1 MLTSIYDFLASNIT
15 GTGSDFIIISL
26 LLIITAVSAI
36 VCYYI
41 TKLLLRILERLILS
55 SPTEWDDDLIN
66 MRFLKA
72 VSQLAP
78 AICVR
83 WMLPGFFSEHPS
95 AFKWLSTLTSLYI
108 VVAAVLIG
116 TIFIGNLYNA
126 LSRRE
131 RTRPYAV
138 KGIFQMLKLVVIG
151 LGAIIGLSIII
162 GRSPIVIFTAL
173 GASAAVL
180 MLVFKDTILGL
191 VASIQ
196 LTANKMVHR
205 GDWIVDDKHGINGEV
220 LDVSLTTVKVKN
232 WDNSVS
238 TIPPYNLVSESF
250 RNYQPM
256 RDDGGRRIDRAIYID
271 MNTVRFLA
279 ADELE
284 KLRNDGWLDG
294 IDIEEAA
301 RTVNLGLL
309 RRYLEHYIAT
319 HPLVNTSMIYMIRQ
333 LAPTQAGL
341 PLQLYFFTT
350 RTEWKAFEKVQCD
363 IFDHVY
369 AVVRHFGL
377 SMFQSPAGT
386 DISRA
391 ATSPVSAS

>member
-26 LLIITAVSAI
+26 LLIITAISAI
-36 VCYYI
+36 ACYYI
-41 TKLLLRILERLILS
+41 TKFLLRILERLILS
-55 SPTEWDDDLIN
+55 SPTDWDDDLVN
-66 MRFLKA
+66 PRFLQA
-72 VSQLAP
+72 MSQLAP

-83 WMLPGFFSEHPS
+83 WMLPGFFSEHPT

-108 VVAAVLIG
+108 VVAAVMIV

-138 KGIFQMLKLVVIG
+138 KGIFQMLKLIVIC

-162 GRSPIVIFTAL
+162 GRSPVVIFTAL

-250 RNYQPM
+250 RNYEPM
-256 RDDGGRRIDRAIYID
+256 REDGGRRIDRAIYID
-271 MNTVRFLA
+271 MNTVRFLS
-279 ADELE
+279 ADEIE
-284 KLRNDGWLDG
+284 KLRKDGWLDG
-294 IDIEEAA
+294 LDMEEAA

-309 RRYLEHYIAT
+309 RRYLEHYIAM
-319 HPLVNTSMIYMIRQ
+319 HPLVNTRMIYMIRQ

-350 RTEWKAFEKVQCD
+350 RTEWKAFEKVQSD

-391 ATSPVSAS
+391 AGSVSAS

>member
-1 MLTSIYDFLASNIT
+1 
-15 GTGSDFIIISL
+15 
-26 LLIITAVSAI
+26 
-36 VCYYI
+36 
-41 TKLLLRILERLILS
+41 
-55 SPTEWDDDLIN
+55 
-66 MRFLKA
+66 
-72 VSQLAP
+72 
-78 AICVR
+78 
-83 WMLPGFFSEHPS
+83 
-95 AFKWLSTLTSLYI
+95 
-108 VVAAVLIG
+108 
-116 TIFIGNLYNA
+116 
-126 LSRRE
+126 
-131 RTRPYAV
+131 
-138 KGIFQMLKLVVIG
+138 
-151 LGAIIGLSIII
+151 
-162 GRSPIVIFTAL
+162 
-173 GASAAVL
+173 

-250 RNYQPM
+250 RNYEPM
-256 RDDGGRRIDRAIYID
+256 REDGGRRIDRAIYID
-271 MNTVRFLA
+271 MNTVRFLS
-279 ADELE
+279 ADEIE
-284 KLRNDGWLDG
+284 KLRKDGWLDG
-294 IDIEEAA
+294 LDMEEAA

-309 RRYLEHYIAT
+309 RRYLEHYIAM
-319 HPLVNTSMIYMIRQ
+319 HPLVNTRMIYMIRQ

-350 RTEWKAFEKVQCD
+350 RTEWKAFEKVQSD

-391 ATSPVSAS
+391 AGSVSAS

>member
-15 GTGSDFIIISL
+15 GTGSDFMIISL
-26 LLIITAVSAI
+26 LLIITAISAI
-36 VCYYI
+36 ACYYI
-41 TKLLLRILERLILS
+41 TKFLLRILERLILS
-55 SPTEWDDDLIN
+55 SPTDWDDDLVN
-66 MRFLKA
+66 PRFLQA
-72 VSQLAP
+72 MSQLAP

-83 WMLPGFFSEHPS
+83 WMLPGFFSEHPT

-108 VVAAVLIG
+108 VVAAVMIV

-138 KGIFQMLKLVVIG
+138 KGIFQMLKLIVIC

-162 GRSPIVIFTAL
+162 GRSPVVIFTAL

-250 RNYQPM
+250 RNYEPM
-256 RDDGGRRIDRAIYID
+256 REDGGRRIDRAIYID
-271 MNTVRFLA
+271 MNTVRFLS
-279 ADELE
+279 ADEIE
-284 KLRNDGWLDG
+284 KLRKDGWLDG
-294 IDIEEAA
+294 LDMEEAA

-319 HPLVNTSMIYMIRQ
+319 HPLVNTRMIYMIRQ

-350 RTEWKAFEKVQCD
+350 RTEWKAFEKVQSD

-391 ATSPVSAS
+391 AGSVSAS

>member
-15 GTGSDFIIISL
+15 GTGSDFVIISL
-26 LLIITAVSAI
+26 LLIITAISAI
-36 VCYYI
+36 ACYYI
-41 TKLLLRILERLILS
+41 TKFLLRILERLILS
-55 SPTEWDDDLIN
+55 SPTDWDDDLVN
-66 MRFLKA
+66 PRFLQA
-72 VSQLAP
+72 MSQLAP

-83 WMLPGFFSEHPS
+83 WMLPGFFSEHPT

-108 VVAAVLIG
+108 VVAAVMIV

-138 KGIFQMLKLVVIG
+138 KGIFQMLKLIVIC

-162 GRSPIVIFTAL
+162 GRSPVVIFTAL

-250 RNYQPM
+250 RNYEPM
-256 RDDGGRRIDRAIYID
+256 REDGGRRIDRAIYID
-271 MNTVRFLA
+271 MNTVRFLS
-279 ADELE
+279 ADEIE
-284 KLRNDGWLDG
+284 KLRKDGWLDG
-294 IDIEEAA
+294 LDMEEAA

-319 HPLVNTSMIYMIRQ
+319 HPLVNTRMIYMIRQ

-350 RTEWKAFEKVQCD
+350 RTEWKAFEKVQSD

-391 ATSPVSAS
+391 AGSVSAS